1 MPRSLARFI
10 ATLAIAPLLGIALS
24 GCDALGGSSPTAT
37 PTATP
42 TFTAT
47 NTPTV
52 TPTPTST
59 PTPLPTD
66 TPTPEP
72 TATTAPP
79 PQPGGFVPEGRI
91 LPQGRTLVLRA
102 AAREGAVRATALF
115 RGDTFEMAPDAAGWW
130 AVAGASSSAALGNFP
145 VTYTYYDAGGGSLG
159 AAPETVSVTYTE
171 YPVEYITLPPGQAE
185 GISAEAV
192 QQELNI
198 RAATFAVQTP
208 SKFWSGPFAL
218 PVSGGVTGTYG
229 DGRSYNGGPVSSR
242 HSGTDFGADEGT
254 PVGAAAAGRVAFAG
268 YLATRGNSVII
279 DHGMGVFTG
288 YHHMSRI
295 DVAQGQDVATGTLVG
310 AVGTTGLS
318 TGPHLHWELVVG
330 GVVVDP
336 MFWTYAGDVP

>member
-1 MPRSLARFI
+1 VPRTLRRTI
-10 ATLAIAPLLGIALS
+10 APLWVAPLLGIALS

-37 PTATP
+37 PTATA

-47 NTPTV
+47 NTPTN
-52 TPTPTST
+52 TATPTST

-79 PQPGGFVPEGRI
+79 AQPGGFVPEGRI
-91 LPQGRTLVLRA
+91 LPQGRTILLRTA
-102 AAREGAVRATALF
+102 PREGAARATALF
-115 RGDTFEMAPDAAGWW
+115 RGDTFEMAPDGAGWW
-130 AVAGASSSAALGNFP
+130 AVAGASSGAQLGNFP
-145 VTYTYYDAGGGSLG
+145 VTYTWYDAAGGSLG
-159 AAPETVSVTYTE
+159 TSSETVSVTYTE

-208 SKFWSGPFAL
+208 SKLWSGPLAMPL
-218 PVSGGVTGTYG
+218 AGAVTGMYG
-229 DGRSYNGGPVSSR
+229 EGRSYNGGPVSSR

-254 PVGAAAAGRVAFAG
+254 PIGAAAPGRVAFAG

-295 DVAQGQDVATGTLVG
+295 DVAQGQDVATGTQLG
-310 AVGTTGLS
+310 AVGMTGLA

-330 GVVVDP
+330 GVVVDV